1 MFVHCSRL
9 LLKVE
14 IQERAVGAAHDVSH
28 RDRQQHQN
36 GQRLGDDIAG
46 KQLPQ
51 LFDERGAADDGDRQQ
66 YAVVAQE
73 VKGHHAAGRDEKLAE
88 QQAELHAC
96 VVAHEHGPAYDHE
109 EEGVDMGP
117 DPALFEVGQE
127 EELFQS
133 QQHKIVQAPA
143 DEVPVRAVP
152 DAGEQFDDE
161 QVEDL
166 SLEALAVAAEGDIH
180 ILPEPAGQRHVP
192 APPELG
198 DGRGDI
204 GVVEV
209 LGEVEAQH
217 LAHADAHQGVAGKVE
232 IELERVG
239 DDAQPDQRGRGV
251 GKAHEGD
258 GGAVRYADDVRP
270 ERTDGV
276 GQQDFLCQAE
286 SEQGHAVLDLLEL
299 IAAFV

>member
-1 MFVHCSRL
+1 M
-9 LLKVE
+9 
-14 IQERAVGAAHDVSH
+14 
-28 RDRQQHQN
+28 
-36 GQRLGDDIAG
+36 
-46 KQLPQ
+46 
-51 LFDERGAADDGDRQQ
+51 
-66 YAVVAQE
+66 
-73 VKGHHAAGRDEKLAE
+73 
-88 QQAELHAC
+88 
-96 VVAHEHGPAYDHE
+96 
-109 EEGVDMGP
+109 
-117 DPALFEVGQE
+117 
-127 EELFQS
+127 
-133 QQHKIVQAPA
+133 
-143 DEVPVRAVP
+143 
-152 DAGEQFDDE
+152 
-161 QVEDL
+161 
-166 SLEALAVAAEGDIH
+166 
-180 ILPEPAGQRHVP
+180 P

-239 DDAQPDQRGRGV
+239 DDAQPDQRGGSV
-251 GKAHEGD
+251 GEAHEGD

-299 IAAFV
+299 IAAFVDVETVGDVPVLDDGAGDELGEHDDVSTEINDVMLRFHIPAVDVDGVGKCLEGVEADA